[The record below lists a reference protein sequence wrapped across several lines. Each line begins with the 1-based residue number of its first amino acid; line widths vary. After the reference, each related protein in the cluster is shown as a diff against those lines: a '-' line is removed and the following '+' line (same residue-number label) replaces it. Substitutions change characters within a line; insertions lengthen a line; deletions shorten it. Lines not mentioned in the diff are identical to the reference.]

1 MTGYQPQVGDRAR
14 ATIEGR
20 VARVS
25 SGPAGQFAIEIHVG
39 GGRIWVFPED
49 DGVTIEKLQ
58 DPEPKWVCGDVVRTK
73 RTGHTAIRTR
83 DGKWACTCPS
93 GVDGGTTESQVYVS
107 ANWAD
112 GNLEI
117 LYKADAAPLPRE
129 AAYDGDYLS

>member
-1 MTGYQPQVGDRAR
+1 MTGYQPQAGDRVRITYEGVIDVTGERVRGGFHLEGEPPYEFHR
-14 ATIEGR
+14 ANG
-20 VARVS
+20 S
-25 SGPAGQFAIEIHVG
+25 H
-39 GGRIWVFPED
+39 
-49 DGVTIEKLQ
+49 TIEKLQ